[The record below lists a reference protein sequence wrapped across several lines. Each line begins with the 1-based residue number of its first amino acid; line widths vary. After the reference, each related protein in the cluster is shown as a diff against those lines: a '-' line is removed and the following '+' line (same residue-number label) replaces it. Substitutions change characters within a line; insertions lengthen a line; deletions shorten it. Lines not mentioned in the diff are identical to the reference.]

1 MEGYEQ
7 FLYEVKGCPKCGK
20 KQTCNRT
27 DDKGIYLHCHACKYE
42 TKSHPTLLEAM
53 GEWNKEA
60 TDE

>member
-1 MEGYEQ
+1 MKEYEQ
-7 FLYEVKGCPKCGK
+7 FLHEAQKCPKCGE
-20 KQTCNRT
+20 KQVCQRT
-27 DDKGIYLHCHACKYE
+27 DKVGIYLHCHACKYE